1 MIVVIDYKAGNGPSV
16 KNALDHLGI
25 DACLTADR
33 ELVLS
38 ADGIILPGVGS
49 ADATMESLRE
59 LALLPVLDEAVLE
72 RKIPFLGICVGMQVL
87 LSHSAEGD
95 CDCLGWI
102 PGQVVRFEEG
112 VRIPQMGYNTV
123 RFQGS
128 HPLVEGLE
136 EGYFYFVNSY
146 YARPELDA
154 DIAGVTEYGHPF
166 CSLIARDNIMGS
178 QFHMEKSG
186 PAGLKLL
193 ERFAALCEAR
203 KGGAAC

>member
-1 MIVVIDYKAGNGPSV
+1 M
-16 KNALDHLGI
+16 
-25 DACLTADR
+25 TADPKAI
-33 ELVLS
+33 LN

-49 ADATMESLRE
+49 ADATMESLDE
-59 LALLPVLDEAVLE
+59 LQLLPILEEAVIQ
-72 RKIPFLGICVGMQVL
+72 KKTPFLGICVGMQVL

-123 RFQGS
+123 KFTGD
-128 HPLVEGLE
+128 HPLTEGLD

-146 YARPELDA
+146 YAKPDLEA
-154 DIAGVTEYGHPF
+154 DVAGVTDYGHPF

-193 ERFAALCEAR
+193 ERFAGICE
-203 KGGAAC
+203 KGGRSC

>member
-1 MIVVIDYKAGNGPSV
+1 MITVIDYKAGNGPSV
-16 KNALDHLGI
+16 KNALDYLGI
-25 DACLTADR
+25 KAVLTADPQQI
-33 ELVLS
+33 LN

-49 ADATMESLRE
+49 ADATMESLAE
-59 LALLPVLDEAVLE
+59 LNLLPILNEAVLE
-72 RKIPFLGICVGMQVL
+72 KKTPFLGICVGMQVL

-102 PGQVVRFEEG
+102 PGQVQRFEEG

-123 RFQGS
+123 RFAGS
-128 HPLVEGLE
+128 HPLTQGLD

-146 YARPELDA
+146 YAKPELASDVE
-154 DIAGVTEYGHPF
+154 GVTEYGHPF
-166 CSLIARDNIMGS
+166 CSLIARGNIMGA

-193 ERFAALCEAR
+193 ARFAALCRE
-203 KGGAAC
+203 GGSLC